1 MFRTIYRD
9 RNNWFR
15 NPFAKS
21 KKPIRENP
29 PRFLQWT
36 NPTANDPSQIIG
48 QHQQRSN
55 NVSVVMPTSLPVQR
69 WERLLTTRA
78 DHTGHDVIVLSIGTL
93 MRLLTHFHDFIVNQQ
108 PDTNNIALLLSAS
121 CTDGDTD
128 GLAQR
133 GVDHPSWV
141 RYAEGAGEGAV
152 SVYHPPAHRV
162 ITRMIGSIFSP
173 NGNGADQEQALRKLQ
188 TDPLTVPGLRRFARD
203 AIRAFKDYDPLRPSL
218 ITIRG
223 GGGTDPIHQCGVDF
237 LLSQLPANL
246 HYELFLV
253 PTAREPLHRPNMRGT
268 LASTLLHEAEI
279 QKHIPTIYC
288 LFQQTKSGAHETDIV
303 LASGLITLSGNSRSS
318 DRGELDS
325 TNKFNLIRKIAGNW
339 LLVEPRIVEIPLKP
353 IGEVV
358 KRNGVLE
365 EQLYGALLPDSYGG
379 KRLRAVL
386 DEIFSL
392 VMDDPAAPHF
402 ITIATTLDQ
411 EEMAYLVS
419 GVEQFLLEEGGDVH
433 VMINPCFPVV
443 SPLTDSA
450 QALICD
456 FRGGQGVRSFLK
468 EFLQEQDR
476 EPQTNGIT
484 WEELRRIASHVPER
498 ERTER
503 IYRDLAH
510 IAQKNQL
517 ALPQPKYGKEM

>member
-1 MFRTIYRD
+1 MFRTLRGICNR
-9 RNNWFR
+9 WFR

-21 KKPIRENP
+21 KKPIKENP

-36 NPTANDPSQIIG
+36 NPTAEDPSQIIG
-48 QHQQRSN
+48 QYQHRSN
-55 NVSVVMPTSLPVQR
+55 KVSVVMPSSLPVKR

-93 MRLLTHFHDFIVNQQ
+93 MRLLTQFHDFIVNQQ
-108 PDTNNIALLLSAS
+108 PDTNNIALLLAAS

-133 GVDHPSWV
+133 GADHPSWV

-162 ITRMIGSIFSP
+162 IYRMLGSIFSP

-188 TDPLTVPGLRRFARD
+188 SDPLTVPGLRKLARD

-237 LLSQLPANL
+237 LLSELPANL
-246 HYELFLV
+246 HYEVFLV
-253 PTAREPLHRPNMRGT
+253 PTAREPLHQPNLRGT

-279 QKHIPTIYC
+279 QKHLPTIYC
-288 LFQQTKSGAHETDIV
+288 LCQQTKAGAHDTDIV

-318 DRGELDS
+318 GRGELDP

-358 KRNGVLE
+358 KRNGFLE
-365 EQLYGALLPDSYGG
+365 ERLYGALLPDSSGG

-386 DEIFSL
+386 DELFSL
-392 VMDDPAAPHF
+392 VMEDPAAPHF
-402 ITIATTLDQ
+402 ITVATTLDQ
-411 EEMAYLVS
+411 DEMAYLVS

-433 VMINPCFPVV
+433 VMINSCWPVV

-450 QALICD
+450 QALVCD
-456 FRGGQGVRSFLK
+456 FRGGKTVRSFLK
-468 EFLQEQDR
+468 EFLLER
-476 EPQTNGIT
+476 ERQPNTNGIT
-484 WEELRRIASHVPER
+484 WEELRHIASHVPER
-498 ERTER
+498 EKTEK
-503 IYRDLAH
+503 IHRDLAR
-510 IAQKNQL
+510 IAQKNQR
-517 ALPQPKYGKEM
+517 ALPLPK